1 MSIARAAATL
11 TVSAAAVGTSG
22 VKRRTGWFVY
32 VVETKS
38 GKLYTG
44 VTIDVKRRLEQHA
57 GWKAGGAKAL
67 RGDPPVR
74 LRYAET
80 AVDRSQATRRE
91 IAIKKMPR
99 AKKLELV
106 ETRVDVLS
114 NATKPGN
121 VISLSFEELKNM
133 DPVRVVRDDE
143 R

>member
-1 MSIARAAATL
+1 
-11 TVSAAAVGTSG
+11 
-22 VKRRTGWFVY
+22 
-32 VVETKS
+32 
-38 GKLYTG
+38 
-44 VTIDVKRRLEQHA
+44 
-57 GWKAGGAKAL
+57 
-67 RGDPPVR
+67 VR